1 MNTNEK
7 IIRYARLAI
16 KSEKGTISKEERIE
30 MNNILSELKMSHT
43 QILDTA
49 EKMVEKRI

>member
-7 IIRYARLAI
+7 IIQYARLSI
-16 KSEKGTISKEERIE
+16 KFQKGTISEEERIE
-30 MNNILSELKMSHT
+30 MKNIISELKMSHK